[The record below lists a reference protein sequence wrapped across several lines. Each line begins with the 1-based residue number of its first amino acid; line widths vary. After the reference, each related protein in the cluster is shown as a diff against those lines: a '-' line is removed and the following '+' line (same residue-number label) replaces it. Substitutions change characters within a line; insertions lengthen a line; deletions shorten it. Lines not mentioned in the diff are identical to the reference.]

1 MRMCRRLGLSPVQ
14 HGAVSTTIAVADTY
28 RWLYASR
35 SLGWKTVSALRSENG
50 IGNGKTNYF
59 GGQSSDRNSCYIPVP
74 AIGSKSKSKKV
85 KITATFYLPQAMTC
99 CWAITSSTANQAVYQ
114 NFGAQ
119 TDANQYAAGTFA
131 VPLGTTGTKVQ
142 EYTFEFPV
150 VGIPKNTPFYLFLW
164 GSASTGYAIHIQS
177 DIVVTVEY

>member
-74 AIGSKSKSKKV
+74 
-85 KITATFYLPQAMTC
+85 AMTC